1 MFRDSL
7 QGMVDRLQGGV
18 AGILMGFDG
27 IAVDAYTKPNE
38 AGDGEEGDA
47 ALDIQTV
54 GMELA
59 HAVGALR
66 KAAEQL
72 EVGQLGELT
81 LKADK
86 LVVFVHLVNDEY
98 FIACA
103 VKPEASFGKARYLM
117 RLLAPKIQAEL

>member
-7 QGMVDRLQGGV
+7 QGMVDRLDGGV

-27 IAVDAYTKPNE
+27 IAVDAYTK
-38 AGDGEEGDA
+38 AGEE

-59 HAVGALR
+59 HAVVQMR

-72 EVGQLGELT
+72 DIGQVRELT

-86 LVVFVHLVNDEY
+86 LVILVYLVTDEY
-98 FIACA
+98 FINCA
-103 VKPEASFGKARYLM
+103 VKPESNFGKARYLL
-117 RLLAPKIQAEL
+117 RLLAPQIQADL

>member
-7 QGMVDRLQGGV
+7 QKMVDRLSGGV
-18 AGILMGFDG
+18 AGILIGFDG
-27 IAVDAYTKPNE
+27 ISVDSYTKP
-38 AGDGEEGDA
+38 GEEVV
-47 ALDIQTV
+47 DIQVV

-59 HAVGALR
+59 HVVSQMR

-72 EVGQLGELT
+72 DSGPLREIT

-86 LVVFVHLVNDEY
+86 LVIFVQLVNDEY
-98 FIACA
+98 FVACA

-117 RLLAPKIQAEL
+117 RLLAPQIQAEL

>member
-1 MFRDSL
+1 
-7 QGMVDRLQGGV
+7 MVDRLSGGV

-27 IAVDAYTKPNE
+27 IAVDSYTKP
-38 AGDGEEGDA
+38 GEES
-47 ALDIQTV
+47 LDIQTL

-59 HAVGALR
+59 HAIGAMR

-72 EVGQLGELT
+72 EVGQLNELS

-86 LVVFVHLVNDEY
+86 LVVFVYLVNEEY

>member
-7 QGMVDRLQGGV
+7 QGMVDRLHGGM

-27 IAVDAYTKPNE
+27 IAVDAYTKI
-38 AGDGEEGDA
+38 GEEA
-47 ALDIQTV
+47 VDIQTV

-59 HAVGALR
+59 HAVGTMR

-72 EVGQLGELT
+72 EVGQLNELI

-86 LVVFVHLVNDEY
+86 LVVFVFLVNDEY
-98 FIACA
+98 FVACA

>member
-7 QGMVDRLQGGV
+7 QKMVDRLAGGV

-27 IAVDAYTKPNE
+27 ISVDAYTKP
-38 AGDGEEGDA
+38 GEQA
-47 ALDIQTV
+47 IDIQTV

-59 HAVGALR
+59 HVVSQMR

-72 EVGQLGELT
+72 GGGPLREVT

-86 LVVFVHLVNDEY
+86 LIVLVDLINDEY
-98 FIACA
+98 FVACA
-103 VKPEASFGKARYLM
+103 ITPEASFGKARYLM
-117 RLLAPKIQAEL
+117 RLLAPQIQADL

>member
-7 QGMVDRLQGGV
+7 QGMVDRLTGGV
-18 AGILMGFDG
+18 AGILMGIDG
-27 IAVDAYTKPNE
+27 IAVDSYTK
-38 AGDGEEGDA
+38 AGEES
-47 ALDIQTV
+47 LDIQTV
-54 GMELA
+54 GMELSI
-59 HAVGALR
+59 AVAQLR

-72 EVGQLGELT
+72 EVGQLHEIT

-86 LVVFVHLVNDEY
+86 LVVLVYVLNEEY

-117 RLLAPKIQAEL
+117 RLLVPRIQAEL

>member
-1 MFRDSL
+1 MFRESL
-7 QGMVDRLQGGV
+7 QHMVDRLAGGV

-27 IAVDAYTKPNE
+27 ISVDSYTKE
-38 AGDGEEGDA
+38 GQAEGEGGI
-47 ALDIQTV
+47 DIQTV

-59 HAVGALR
+59 HAVGQVR

-72 EVGQLGELT
+72 DVGQLHELT

-86 LVVFVHLVNDEY
+86 LVVLVCLLNDEY

-117 RLLAPKIQAEL
+117 RLLAPQIRAEL